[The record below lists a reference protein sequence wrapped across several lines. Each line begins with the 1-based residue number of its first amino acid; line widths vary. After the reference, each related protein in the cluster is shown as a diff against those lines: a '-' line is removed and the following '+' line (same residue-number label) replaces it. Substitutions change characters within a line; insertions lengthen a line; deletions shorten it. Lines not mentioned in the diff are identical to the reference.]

1 MKRGMLTTIVCA
13 VTLFAASGTV
23 SAEQTSRFTDV
34 PSSHWAM
41 SAIEWGIEKNAVV
54 GYGDGTFQPN
64 RYVTEAEFLRMLLSS
79 YQLQASG
86 SKDDHW
92 ANKYYDYAQANQ
104 WISLA
109 GFSDTSAKDKP
120 ISRGNTALI
129 INNALGI
136 DPQSVETAILKL
148 YELNLSS
155 GKTEK
160 SVVGFQA
167 NQFLTRAE
175 AISFI
180 RNFADQY
187 DSVKAVNR
195 IIRETSAEVKT
206 KLTLTGVTD
215 LTRQIAAEKQYRVTV
230 SGVTII
236 GNETVVPDAKTIY
249 VERVEESNKT
259 TQLLTIDVNTN
270 PKDRK
275 LLLTLSNINGA
286 KKDSLQLAYDL
297 LKELAVGGMV
307 SQDEFYKTL
316 TDNREAYM
324 GGIYLKSI
332 SNEDGT
338 YPTFVSNQ
346 IVSDMIGS
354 IEIVQ

>member
-1 MKRGMLTTIVCA
+1 MKRGILTTLVCA
-13 VTLFAASGTV
+13 VTLLAASGMV

-34 PSSHWAM
+34 PGSHWAM
-41 SAIEWGIEKNAVV
+41 SAIEWGIKKNAVV
-54 GYGDGTFQPN
+54 GYGDGTFKPD
-64 RYVTEAEFLRMLLSS
+64 RYVTEAEFLRMLLST

-92 ANKYYDYAQANQ
+92 ANKYYDYARANQ

-109 GFSDTSAKDKP
+109 GLNDDGAKDKP

-160 SVVGFQA
+160 TVVGFQA

-180 RNFADQY
+180 RNYANQY
-187 DSVKAVNR
+187 DGVKAVNR
-195 IIRETSAEVKT
+195 IIRETSAEVKN

-215 LTRQIAAEKQYRVTV
+215 LVQQISEQKQYRVTV

-236 GNETVVPDAKTIY
+236 GNEMVVPDAKTIY
-249 VERVEESNKT
+249 VERVDEANNT
-259 TQLLTIDVNTN
+259 TQLLTVNVNTN

-275 LLLTLSNINGA
+275 LLLTLSNMNGV
-286 KKDSLQLAYDL
+286 KKESLQLTYDL
-297 LKELAVGGMV
+297 LKELAVGGLI
-307 SQDEFYKTL
+307 SQEELYKAL
-316 TDNREAYM
+316 TDNHEAYI
-324 GGIYLKSI
+324 GGIYLKSK
-332 SNEDGT
+332 SNANGT
-338 YPTFVSNQ
+338 YPTFVSDQ
-346 IVSDMIGS
+346 IVSETIGS